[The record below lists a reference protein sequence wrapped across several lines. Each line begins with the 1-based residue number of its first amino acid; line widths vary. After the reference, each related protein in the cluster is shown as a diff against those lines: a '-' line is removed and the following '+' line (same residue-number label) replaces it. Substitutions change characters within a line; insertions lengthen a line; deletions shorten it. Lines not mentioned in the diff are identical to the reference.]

1 MEGIMVAE
9 ALVHMH
15 AQPYGLSWII
25 WNLGL
30 GLDLDLDL
38 DLGPTLNIV
47 LDQNFLKWDLIL

>member
-1 MEGIMVAE
+1 MVAE